1 MARGEACGAK
11 PAGILGLVEW
21 EDEGLDDEPGSPLL
35 PPDDRLWRHPSE
47 AAGAP
52 ATAVSGALAHSTV
65 GGAPRVVTVIA
76 LTSCIS
82 VLLTIGV
89 VAVVRPFRLRVPTQ
103 PTAATTDVAK
113 LTALVRPAIAQVV
126 ARRAA
131 AESTSASG
139 VVFRADGMVLTTH
152 HVIDGAESVRVV
164 FDDGRDLPA
173 RVVGT
178 DADTDLAVLDVEGEG
193 FPVASMAAHRSLT
206 RVGEPA
212 VTIGAGPVVRLSMV
226 SGLSQEAGVEGRRL
240 VDMIRTDG
248 AMANGCSGG
257 AVVDR
262 TGTVIGIAV
271 SNLTTL
277 EGPIGYATP
286 IDVAKAVADELVG
299 SGRIARSWLGIDG
312 ETDDAGAVVR
322 KVREGSPAEAAG
334 LAAGDVIVAI
344 DGAAIASMADVVVH
358 LRRQRP
364 GDVIGLRVFRAG
376 QPVDAVA
383 TLVEKPA

>member
-1 MARGEACGAK
+1 M
-11 PAGILGLVEW
+11 EW
-21 EDEGLDDEPGSPLL
+21 EDEGHDEEPGSPLL

-52 ATAVSGALAHSTV
+52 ATAVRGALAPSSVSDT
-65 GGAPRVVTVIA
+65 PRVVTVIA

-82 VLLTIGV
+82 VLLTMGV
-89 VAVVRPFRLRVPTQ
+89 VAVVRPFRLRVPTE
-103 PTAATTDVAK
+103 PTAATTDVAR
-113 LTALVRPAIAQVV
+113 LTALVRPVVAQVV
-126 ARRAA
+126 ARRAG

-139 VVFRADGMVLTTH
+139 VVFRADGMVMTTH
-152 HVIDGAESVRVV
+152 HVIDGADSVRVV

-173 RVVGT
+173 RVVGA

-193 FPVASMAAHRSLT
+193 FPVASMSAHRSST

-226 SGLSQEAGVEGRRL
+226 SGLRQEAGVEGRRL

-248 AMANGCSGG
+248 AMASGCSGG

-262 TGTVIGIAV
+262 TGSVIGIAV
-271 SNLTTL
+271 SNLTTI

-286 IDVAKAVADELVG
+286 IDVAKAVADELIG

-312 ETDDAGAVVR
+312 ETVDAGAVVR

-334 LAAGDVIVAI
+334 LAADDVIVAI

-364 GDVIGLRVFRAG
+364 GDVIGLRVLRAG